1 MPDDTYPPREEME
14 SGWLVD
20 RAVSDLVEVERRLKA
35 EGDANGA
42 ASARVAVAAALN
54 VAGLFEREGVEASSG
69 RVH

>member
-1 MPDDTYPPREEME
+1 MPDDTYPRREEMD
-14 SGWLVD
+14 SDWLVD
-20 RAVSDLVEVERRLKA
+20 RAVSDLVEVERRLRI

-54 VAGLFEREGVEASSG
+54 VAGLFESEAAEASTG